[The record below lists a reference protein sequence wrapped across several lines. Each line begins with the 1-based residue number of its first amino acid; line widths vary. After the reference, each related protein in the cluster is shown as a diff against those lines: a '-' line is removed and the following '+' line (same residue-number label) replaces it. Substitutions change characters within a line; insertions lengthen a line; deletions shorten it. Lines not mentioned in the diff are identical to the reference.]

1 MQHASWLVRL
11 EQLDH
16 VPLEIDKS
24 ILANAE
30 SVFSEMEAAIM
41 LKRPKGGRVLE
52 GREWHKFKGASAEA
66 LVLLKS
72 VAPADLPESYYSLLS
87 FSNGGEGPLAVQP
100 LWLCLYPA
108 EEVAQIERDGT
119 FKEFFENLFVIGGN
133 GGGEAVAFDLRKEKP
148 YPIVA
153 FDMTNIDL
161 PESVQ
166 PIAPSFD
173 AALEL
178 IGRDD
183 Q

>member
-1 MQHASWLVRL
+1 MPERQ
-11 EQLDH
+11 
-16 VPLEIDKS
+16 KG
-24 ILANAE
+24 E
-30 SVFSEMEAAIM
+30 S
-41 LKRPKGGRVLE
+41 VLE
-52 GREWHKFKGASAEA
+52 GREWHKAEGASAEA
-66 LVLLKS
+66 VILLKS
-72 VAPADLPESYYSLLS
+72 VAPADLPESYYALLS

-100 LWLCLYPA
+100 FWLCLYPA
-108 EEVAQIERDGT
+108 EEVVQIERDGT

-133 GGGEAVAFDLRKEKP
+133 GGGEAVAFDLREGKP

-153 FDMTNIDL
+153 FDMINTDL

-166 PIAPSFD
+166 LIAPSFD